1 MPIPIPVIDG
11 VLGLGTA
18 LIDRLFP
25 DKAKADEAK
34 LRLLELQQ
42 TGELK
47 LLEAE
52 TAIALKQ
59 GDINVAEAQSG
70 NWFASTWRPALGWV
84 CVLAFAAKFV
94 GGPSLYVLA
103 QYTGHH
109 VDLPPIDMTE
119 MLPILIGM
127 LGLGTLRTVEK
138 IKIK

>member
-1 MPIPIPVIDG
+1 MPVPLPVIDG

-18 LIDRLFP
+18 LIERLWP
-25 DKAKADEAK
+25 DKAKQDEAK

-42 TGELK
+42 TGELA
-47 LLEAE
+47 LLQAE
-52 TAIALKQ
+52 TNIALKQ

-70 NWFASTWRPALGWV
+70 NIFASTWRPALGWV

-94 GGPSLYVLA
+94 GGPGLFVLA
-103 QYTGHH
+103 QFTGHH
-109 VDLPPIDMTE
+109 VELPPIDMTE

-138 IKIK
+138 IKNK